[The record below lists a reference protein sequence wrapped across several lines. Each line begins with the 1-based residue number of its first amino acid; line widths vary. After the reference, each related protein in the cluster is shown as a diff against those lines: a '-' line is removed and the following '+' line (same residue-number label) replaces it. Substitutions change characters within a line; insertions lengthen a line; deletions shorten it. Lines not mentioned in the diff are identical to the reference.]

1 MTFAYRLG
9 ATVYNQTLATKVE
22 GGNPRENADRRVFYD
37 RWKQPGD
44 MAKYKNIASR
54 EVTPVTDRF
63 VAKEYALDGSS
74 LKVSY
79 TLPQNWITRIHLR
92 RAMVSLSTGDL
103 STGHPSAGSAVW
115 TILCK
120 VIPVFIIT
128 KHLTA

>member
-44 MAKYKNIASR
+44 MDKYKNIASR

-79 TLPQNWITRIHLR
+79 TLPQNWISRIHLR

-103 STGHPSAGSAVW
+103 FNWSSIRRERGLDYPFARTFQFSLSLN
-115 TILCK
+115 I
-120 VIPVFIIT
+120 
-128 KHLTA
+128 